1 MIRWKVNIIKDDKA
15 IGGSS
20 AFGMMQQMKAHEELE
35 REESAIN
42 KKVSASKK
50 EEEDLPQSAKIK
62 HIKKSTSTDSS
73 LNECWGTLTKNIK
86 REH

>member
-1 MIRWKVNIIKDDKA
+1 
-15 IGGSS
+15 
-20 AFGMMQQMKAHEELE
+20 MMQQMKAHEELE

-73 LNECWGTLTKNIK
+73 LNEC
-86 REH
+86 